1 MRMLRQGSILFLL
14 LFLLISGCSSE
25 SEKIEPGA
33 TIPSPSTT
41 TMKSVELEDEM
52 PSTKIKV
59 VFPPSEL
66 EDGLMEAEDISG
78 HPAEENIRSLLKS
91 GAVKLKEVGQFKP
104 DEPIT
109 RGEFISWMYGYDSK
123 RIKPHIPQKGSY
135 SDLHQDHPFYPIVEG
150 ITAAGIVMGYPDG
163 TIGLDRMLTRQE
175 IGQIWGRY
183 QLHGNVLNPIENTKM
198 LVRFAD
204 KDQIGEEFIYAVA
217 SYLNVYQE
225 IFGKM
230 TQFEPQK
237 EVTRAQAASWIVQA
251 PENVTKMIQS
261 DQEESLRENESLE
274 TGQVVEVIDLA
285 GHPVQKEIVS
295 LIEAGI
301 IIVGSDHRVYPNE
314 MITRREF
321 IEWMYRYDPK
331 GIVPIKPSQSSFSD
345 VSISDPLYDVVEGMM
360 AKDRI
365 VGLPDGTL
373 QLDKILTRE
382 ELALL
387 WGIYKQHQ
395 AVIDHAEFVKNP
407 LNYAKDG
414 NQVDEY
420 FQYAVGAY
428 YPYFD
433 EVFGNTP
440 IINPQGAVTR
450 AEAALWIAEISK

>member
-1 MRMLRQGSILFLL
+1 MRMVRQGLILFLL
-14 LFLLISGCSSE
+14 LVLLMSGCSSDPDKLVPDA
-25 SEKIEPGA
+25 S
-33 TIPSPSTT
+33 IPSPSTT
-41 TMKSVELEDEM
+41 TMKPVDSEDE
-52 PSTKIKV
+52 TTAVKIKV
-59 VFPPSEL
+59 IFPPSQIE
-66 EDGLMEAEDISG
+66 EGPVEAKDISG
-78 HPAEENIRSLLKS
+78 HPAEGNIQVLLQS
-91 GAVKLKEVGQFKP
+91 GAVKLKEIGQFKP

-123 RIKPHIPQKGSY
+123 RIKPHIPKRSSY
-135 SDLHQDHPFYPIVEG
+135 SDLNKDHPFYPIVEG

-204 KDQIGEEFIYAVA
+204 KDEIGEEFIYAVA

-225 IFGKM
+225 IFGKL

-251 PENVTKMIQS
+251 PENVTKLNQI
-261 DQEESLRENESLE
+261 QEEPLNENESLE
-274 TGQVVEVIDLA
+274 NAQVVEVVDLA
-285 GHPVQKEIVS
+285 NHPVQKQIVS
-295 LIEAGI
+295 LIEAGVI
-301 IIVGSDHRVYPNE
+301 KVENDQHVHPDD

-321 IEWMYRYDPK
+321 IEWMYEHDPK
-331 GIVPIKPSQSSFSD
+331 GIEQVNPSQSSFPD
-345 VSISDPLYDVVEGMM
+345 VSISDPLYEVVEGLI
-360 AKDRI
+360 AKNRI
-365 VGLPDGTL
+365 IGQPDGTL
-373 QLDKILTRE
+373 QLDKTLTRE

-414 NQVDEY
+414 DQVDEY

-440 IINPQGAVTR
+440 IINPQGEVTR
-450 AEAALWIAEISK
+450 AEAALWITETSN